1 MSLEGM
7 INWIG
12 IKIKMKSS
20 IFIVDLYGHRHNSYL
35 NERLGLINVLN
46 PLGAF

>member
-20 IFIVDLYGHRHNSYL
+20 IFIVDLYGLILSYL